1 MGMRRWREEVIRYIM
16 GWSGITNWIPKTKE
30 QGAGRVGCL
39 GRGKTGGGQVEF
51 RSLMSEYL

>member
-1 MGMRRWREEVIRYIM
+1 MRRWREEVIRYIM
-16 GWSGITNWIPKTKE
+16 GWLGITNWIPKTKE